1 MRKLL
6 LLGGAAGALSI
17 AVLLALSPAASAR
30 DPGAGPNFAA
40 GHAYAAV
47 PPGSHHGLKRGTMD
61 VRPDGVKAVKPVGIA
76 GSVPEGAYR
85 RVSVKQLPGSIAPL
99 LHSDHHAP

>member
-6 LLGGAAGALSI
+6 LLGGAAGGLSI

-40 GHAYAAV
+40 GHPYAAV
-47 PPGSHHGLKRGTMD
+47 PPGSHHGLKRGLTNG
-61 VRPDGVKAVKPVGIA
+61 RPPGWSEGRKTGWNCRVGTRGCI
-76 GSVPEGAYR
+76 P
-85 RVSVKQLPGSIAPL
+85 PGQR
-99 LHSDHHAP
+99 